1 MRNECKAASSSTKRQ
16 LDYPHTSV
24 PRGRGPPGGTRMLVR
39 PESRWKRGFKT
50 VFTSSVLSSSPQPQL
65 WAEPV
70 ASFFKIL
77 VTAGAGFLRQA

>member
-1 MRNECKAASSSTKRQ
+1 MQSSVQFSQAATGLSAHLCSQREGS
-16 LDYPHTSV
+16 L
-24 PRGRGPPGGTRMLVR
+24 GGTRMLVR
-39 PESRWKRGFKT
+39 PESRWKRGLET